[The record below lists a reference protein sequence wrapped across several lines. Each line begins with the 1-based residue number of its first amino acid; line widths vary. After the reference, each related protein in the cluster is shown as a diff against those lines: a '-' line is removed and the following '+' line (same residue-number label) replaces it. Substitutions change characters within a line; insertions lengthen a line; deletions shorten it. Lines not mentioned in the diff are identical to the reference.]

1 MRKRWVAAIGGGAA
15 MALCLGSI
23 RAQGTGAAVSGQ
35 ITILERPG
43 ETTEDLADVVVYL
56 DGANVAKPRTTATNS
71 AMDLR
76 GRQFVPR
83 VRVVTQG
90 SRVSFQNTDPF
101 SHNVFSKMNGG
112 FDTGVYGRG
121 KTKDNVFADAGVYP
135 LYCNIHPRMT
145 AFVIALA
152 TPYYAQAGDDG
163 RFTIANVPPGQYTM
177 HVWHD
182 RASQLDTTITVT
194 ASGASALRMQLD
206 ARGYHYVQHKNKFG
220 QDYTTA
226 SGDRY

>member
-1 MRKRWVAAIGGGAA
+1 MRMVRSMVFGAATVLCFSSIGG
-15 MALCLGSI
+15 
-23 RAQGTGAAVSGQ
+23 QGTGVAVSGQ
-35 ITILERPG
+35 VSIVERPG
-43 ETTEDLADVVVYL
+43 ETTEDLGDVVVFL
-56 DGANVAKPRTTATNS
+56 DNAAMARTRVVATNT
-71 AMDLR
+71 AMELR
-76 GRQFVPR
+76 GRQFAPR

-90 SRVSFQNTDPF
+90 SRVTFQNSDPF
-101 SHNVFSKMNGG
+101 SHNVFSKAAGG

-121 KTKDNVFADAGVYP
+121 KAKDNVFAEAGVYP

-145 AFVIALA
+145 AFVIALN
-152 TPYYAQAGDDG
+152 TPYYAQAEEDG
-163 RFTIANVPPGQYTM
+163 RFVLPNVPAGQYVL

-182 RASQLDTTITVT
+182 RAAAMDQPVTVT
-194 ASGASALRMQLD
+194 AAGLANLRVQLD